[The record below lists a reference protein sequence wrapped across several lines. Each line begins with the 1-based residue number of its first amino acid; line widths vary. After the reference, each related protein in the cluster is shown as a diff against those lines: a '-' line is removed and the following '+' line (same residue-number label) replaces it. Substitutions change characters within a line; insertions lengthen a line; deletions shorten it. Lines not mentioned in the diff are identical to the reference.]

1 MKNRHPKTVD
11 ALRAELLAD
20 DASRFEYL
28 EQRIIARL
36 GGLIARILAGT
47 HRSQSDL
54 ARAAGMA
61 QADINAL
68 VRGRARHLPTLST
81 LRRVASAL
89 QVGLTVD
96 IRPNGE
102 VEISEGA
109 SEAAAG
115 APRYRNRGAS

>member
-1 MKNRHPKTVD
+1 MKTKHPKTVD
-11 ALRAELLAD
+11 ALRDELLTD

-36 GGLIARILAGT
+36 GGLIGRILAVNN
-47 HRSQSDL
+47 RSQSDL

-68 VRGRARHLPTLST
+68 VRGRAVHLPTLST
-81 LRRVASAL
+81 LRRLANAL
-89 QVGLTVD
+89 QVGLTVN
-96 IRPNGE
+96 IRADGE
-102 VEISEGA
+102 VEISEST
-109 SEAAAG
+109 SEVAAG